1 MRIDDPI
8 FSGSV
13 VGSDAVVSLSGSFTG
28 SGTIE
33 NAATASKLKASASF
47 GLGMESFNFDGS
59 TNQVISVDTAS
70 VHFISGALEAVAA
83 STGSFVVT
91 GSISGLTQS
100 FTKGDGSTFEIN
112 LPDTGSVDLLF
123 EITGGLGVDPFAFDN
138 TANAQV
144 QLDTSSAHFTVG
156 VSASQAPII
165 TALSAS
171 LTTTDQTI
179 SSSVAALSASAS
191 TSRIAVSASLTT
203 TDQVISSSLAL
214 LSASA
219 VITASITATTM
230 SFTKGD
236 LSTFDV
242 LLPADLTVDTSSL
255 LITSSITG
263 LTQSFTKGDGSTY
276 DNLLPETGSFITTAS
291 YSTGSI
297 GGTVNTMSFTKG
309 DGTIFGVH
317 ISNSVV
323 SVTPSA
329 VNNLLAARFEDGT
342 TVSAPVISSSYAVTA
357 SHAIS
362 ISGTLSNGALVDA
375 FSFNG
380 SDNATVNISTYSAS
394 ASTSRTALSA
404 SLTTTDQT
412 ISSSVAALSASASTS
427 RIALSASLTTT
438 DQTISSSVATL
449 SGSASTARNTAA
461 LQVSGA
467 FSAQSA
473 SLTATDQI
481 ISSSVA
487 ALSASASTSRIAL
500 SASLTATDQVIS
512 SSVAALSASTSTA
525 REFYIITGS
534 ISGLTQSFTKGNG
547 STFEI
552 NLPDTGSPT
561 LSTRITGALGVDPF
575 IFNGTA
581 DAQVQVNTS
590 SAHFIQG
597 ASAVTASLS
606 ASLTTTDQTI
616 SSSVAAL
623 SASASTS
630 RTALSASLTTTDQTI
645 SSSVAALSASAASAL
660 TAQSAS
666 NAVNFVS
673 QSIYNIQTGS
683 FVTTA
688 SISGLTQSFTK
699 GDGSTFE
706 INLPDTGSPTLSTR
720 ITGALGIEAF
730 TFNGT
735 ADAQVQVDTASAHF
749 IQGASAVTASLS
761 ASLTTTDQT
770 ISSSVAALSA
780 SASTSRL
787 AVSASL
793 TATDQS
799 ISASLA
805 ILSSSAILNVET
817 SSVRQVDTLTIT
829 KGDGTTFDVTH
840 DTSSFVKTVNLAQPN
855 PVNGNVSIS
864 IQSVETGTSGS
875 MLAASSSALLNEG
888 DIWVISGETGGGP
901 FGSGSNGKAYIFNS
915 GSTPGSGELLP
926 LYSIDEAENDVRYV
940 QVAGDTMT
948 GALILSQDP
957 TNVAGAAT
965 KRYVDPAFTTASIAT
980 GSDGSHTLT
989 FTRLGG
995 GTQAL
1000 TFTSSSFAVTSSHA
1014 ITASYVESSSFAV
1027 TSSHAITA
1035 SYVESSSFAVTSS
1048 HAITASYVESSSF
1061 AVTSSHA
1068 ITASYVESSSF
1079 AVTSSH
1085 AITASYVESSSFAVT
1100 SSHAITASYVES
1112 SSFAVTSSH
1121 AITASYVES
1130 SSFAVTSSHAITAS
1144 YVESSSFAVTSSYS
1158 ITSSL
1163 SQTASFANKVSQ
1175 SLTQGL
1181 GINTLTYDGSTAEI
1195 VQLDTSSAHFITGVS
1210 ESLGGQAVIVTGSF
1224 TGSFEGV
1231 LAGTASRVESA
1242 LTGGLGVD
1250 TFTYDG
1256 SVGRGVQIN
1265 TSSLHFRTGATASI
1279 VGNVINPSS
1288 VIVTKDI
1295 SVVADSRISSSAESR
1310 NYVEVHDTAHGAGA
1324 MELAAIDDI
1333 YLVSNADSGSVGDIV
1348 FASNISGTLASET
1361 MRIINNN
1368 AVTNKGLVFVQN
1380 DVSASNFI
1388 GTSSISLGKA
1398 SQGVAITMSTYDGS
1412 GNTVISLDTSSLAFA
1427 AGVAEGMSSASYA
1440 GLSIDFSG
1448 SNLDF
1453 SLANLSGSDWNFSGS
1468 TIDFSDVNFSGST
1481 IVWSGSNIDFS
1492 DVNFSGSTFDFSGST
1507 LDLSGAVIVANTAS
1521 YSGSFNYAGSTINGG
1536 SYVGASFSGSSAF
1549 TGSFDFS
1556 NADVTGLSIT
1566 PNYAPTTQ
1574 SADFTA
1580 VAARA
1585 YIVTQSTAAIT
1596 MSLPASPS
1604 NGDSIKLANMDDR
1617 ANLIE
1622 RNGERIMGVAEDMTL
1637 NVEQVSFE
1645 LIYESST
1652 NMGWVIYG
1660 ARAIT

>member
-13 VGSDAVVSLSGSFTG
+13 QGSDAVVSLSGSFTG

-59 TNQVISVDTAS
+59 TNQVISIDTAS
-70 VHFISGALEAVAA
+70 AHFISGALEAVAA

-100 FTKGDGSTFEIN
+100 FTKGDGSTFDIN
-112 LPDTGSVDLLF
+112 LPDTGAVDLLF
-123 EITGGLGVDPFAFDN
+123 EITGALGVDPFTFDN
-138 TANAQV
+138 TADAQV
-144 QLDTSSAHFTVG
+144 QVNTSSAHFIQGASAVTASL
-156 VSASQAPII
+156 SASLTTTDQTISSSVAALSASASTSR

-242 LLPADLTVDTSSL
+242 LLPSDLTVDTSSL
-255 LITSSITG
+255 LKTSSISG

-276 DNLLPETGSFITTAS
+276 DNLLPDTGSFITTAS

-297 GGTVNTMSFTKG
+297 GGTPNTMSFTKG
-309 DGTIFGVH
+309 DGSTFDVTLP
-317 ISNSVV
+317 NTVT
-323 SVTPSA
+323 SVTPSTLSNFLS
-329 VNNLLAARFEDGT
+329 VGFEDGT
-342 TVSAPVISSSYAVTA
+342 TVSSGIFTSSYANSSSNASQARSASIADRANKVTA
-357 SHAIS
+357 S
-362 ISGTLSNGALVDA
+362 LSQALGIETFTFDGGAA
-375 FSFNG
+375 
-380 SDNATVNISTYSAS
+380 ATVQLDTSSAHFTN
-394 ASTSRTALSA
+394 AVNAITSSLSA

-487 ALSASASTSRIAL
+487 ALSASASTSRLAV

-606 ASLTTTDQTI
+606 ASLT
-616 SSSVAAL
+616 A
-623 SASASTS
+623 
-630 RTALSASLTTTDQTI
+630 
-645 SSSVAALSASAASAL
+645 
-660 TAQSAS
+660 
-666 NAVNFVS
+666 
-673 QSIYNIQTGS
+673 
-683 FVTTA
+683 
-688 SISGLTQSFTK
+688 
-699 GDGSTFE
+699 
-706 INLPDTGSPTLSTR
+706 
-720 ITGALGIEAF
+720 
-730 TFNGT
+730 
-735 ADAQVQVDTASAHF
+735 
-749 IQGASAVTASLS
+749 
-761 ASLTTTDQT
+761 TDQT

-793 TATDQS
+793 TATDQTIS
-799 ISASLA
+799 SSIVTISASLTA
-805 ILSSSAILNVET
+805 TDQSISSSVALLSASAITNVET
-817 SSVRQVDTLTIT
+817 SSARQVDTLTIT
-829 KGDGTTFDVTH
+829 KGDGSTFDVTH
-840 DTSSFVKTVNLAQPN
+840 DTSSFVKTVNGVAPN
-855 PVNGNVSIS
+855 VTTGNVAVSLA
-864 IQSVETGTSGS
+864 SVETGTSAS
-875 MLAASSSALLNEG
+875 MLAASSSGNLEDG
-888 DIWVISGETGGGP
+888 DVWIVSGETADP
-901 FGSGSNGKAYIFNS
+901 LTSSNGEAYIFSSAS
-915 GSTPGSGELLP
+915 GLLYELSNL
-926 LYSIDEAENDVRYV
+926 DQVENDVRYV
-940 QVAGDTMT
+940 NVTGDTMT

-957 TNVAGAAT
+957 TNVLGAAT
-965 KRYVDPAFTTASIAT
+965 KQYVDPAFTTASMAT
-980 GSDGSHTLT
+980 GSDGRHTVT

-995 GTQAL
+995 GTQTL
-1000 TFTSSSFAVTSSHA
+1000 TFTSASYAA
-1014 ITASYVESSSFAV
+1014 TASRV
-1027 TSSHAITA
+1027 TA
-1035 SYVESSSFAVTSS
+1035 
-1048 HAITASYVESSSF
+1048 
-1061 AVTSSHA
+1061 
-1068 ITASYVESSSF
+1068 
-1079 AVTSSH
+1079 
-1085 AITASYVESSSFAVT
+1085 
-1100 SSHAITASYVES
+1100 
-1112 SSFAVTSSH
+1112 
-1121 AITASYVES
+1121 
-1130 SSFAVTSSHAITAS
+1130 
-1144 YVESSSFAVTSSYS
+1144 
-1158 ITSSL
+1158 
-1163 SQTASFANKVSQ
+1163 

-1181 GINTLTYDGSTAEI
+1181 GIENFDYMGGAAQIVQLDTSSAHFTAGVSQSFGSTFANISGSLTGSVMGTASAVEFPLTGGLGI
-1195 VQLDTSSAHFITGVS
+1195 VPFYYVGASTQSVVLDTSSAHFITGVS
-1210 ESLGGQAVIVTGSF
+1210 ESLGGQEVIVTGSF

-1333 YLVSNADSGSVGDIV
+1333 YLVSNVDSGSAGDIV

-1368 AVTNKGLVFVQN
+1368 AAANKGLVFVQN

-1427 AGVAEGMSSASYA
+1427 EGVAEGMSSASYA
-1440 GLSIDFSG
+1440 GLTIDFSG

-1453 SLANLSGSDWNFSGS
+1453 TLANLSGSDWNFSGS

-1481 IVWSGSNIDFS
+1481 INWSGSTVSYDGADLDFSGATINVSGSTWNWSGSNFDLT
-1492 DVNFSGSTFDFSGST
+1492 DANLSGSRISFSGST
-1507 LDLSGAVIVANTAS
+1507 LDLSGAVINANTAS

-1556 NADVTGLSIT
+1556 NATITGLSVST
-1566 PNYAPTTQ
+1566 NYLPTTQ
-1574 SADFTA
+1574 SANFTA
-1580 VAARA
+1580 AAGRA
-1585 YIVTQSTAAIT
+1585 YIVTASSGVVT
-1596 MSLPASPS
+1596 MTLPATPS

-1617 ANLIE
+1617 ATIIA
-1622 RNGERIMGVAEDMTL
+1622 RNGERIMGRAEDMTL

-1645 LIYESST
+1645 LMYESST

>member
-33 NAATASKLKASASF
+33 NSVTASKLRFSASF
-47 GLGMESFNFDGS
+47 GLGIENTFNFDG
-59 TNQVISVDTAS
+59 TQNEVINIDTSSAHFVEGVDKARAADTAS
-70 VHFISGALEAVAA
+70 FMI
-83 STGSFVVT
+83 T

-112 LPDTGSVDLLF
+112 LPDTGAVDLAF
-123 EITGGLGVDPFAFDN
+123 QITGGLGVDAFTFDN

-144 QLDTSSAHFTVG
+144 Q
-156 VSASQAPII
+156 
-165 TALSAS
+165 
-171 LTTTDQTI
+171 
-179 SSSVAALSASAS
+179 
-191 TSRIAVSASLTT
+191 
-203 TDQVISSSLAL
+203 
-214 LSASA
+214 
-219 VITASITATTM
+219 
-230 SFTKGD
+230 
-236 LSTFDV
+236 
-242 LLPADLTVDTSSL
+242 VDTSSFH
-255 LITSSITG
+255 IAN
-263 LTQSFTKGDGSTY
+263 LTAS
-276 DNLLPETGSFITTAS
+276 LVTTAS
-291 YSTGSI
+291 FSTGII
-297 GGTVNTMSFTKG
+297 GGTLNTMSFTKG
-309 DGTIFGVH
+309 DGSTFDVFLA
-317 ISNSVV
+317 NSVT
-323 SVTPSA
+323 SVTPST
-329 VNNLLAARFEDGT
+329 VSNLLAVGFEDGT
-342 TVSAPVISSSYAVTA
+342 TVSSAVISASYAVTA

-394 ASTSRTALSA
+394 VSTDRTALSA

-487 ALSASASTSRIAL
+487 ALSASASTSRLAV

-525 REFYIITGS
+525 REFYVITGS

-561 LSTRITGALGVDPF
+561 LSSQITGGLGINPF

-581 DAQVQVNTS
+581 DADVQVNTS

-606 ASLTTTDQTI
+606 ASLT
-616 SSSVAAL
+616 A
-623 SASASTS
+623 
-630 RTALSASLTTTDQTI
+630 
-645 SSSVAALSASAASAL
+645 
-660 TAQSAS
+660 
-666 NAVNFVS
+666 
-673 QSIYNIQTGS
+673 
-683 FVTTA
+683 
-688 SISGLTQSFTK
+688 
-699 GDGSTFE
+699 
-706 INLPDTGSPTLSTR
+706 
-720 ITGALGIEAF
+720 
-730 TFNGT
+730 
-735 ADAQVQVDTASAHF
+735 
-749 IQGASAVTASLS
+749 
-761 ASLTTTDQT
+761 TDQT

-793 TATDQS
+793 TATDQTIS
-799 ISASLA
+799 SSIVTISASLTA
-805 ILSSSAILNVET
+805 TDQSISSSVALLSASAIINVET
-817 SSVRQVDTLTIT
+817 SSARQVDTLTIT
-829 KGDGTTFDVTH
+829 KGDGSTFDVTH

-864 IQSVETGTSGS
+864 IQSVETGTSAS
-875 MLAASSSALLNEG
+875 MLAASSSATLNEG

-957 TNVAGAAT
+957 TNVLGAAT
-965 KRYVDPAFTTASIAT
+965 KQYVDPAFTTASMAT
-980 GSDGSHTLT
+980 GSDGRHTVT

-995 GTQAL
+995 GTQTL
-1000 TFTSSSFAVTSSHA
+1000 TFTSASYA
-1014 ITASYVESSSFAV
+1014 ISASLVTAS
-1027 TSSHAITA
+1027 
-1035 SYVESSSFAVTSS
+1035 
-1048 HAITASYVESSSF
+1048 
-1061 AVTSSHA
+1061 
-1068 ITASYVESSSF
+1068 
-1079 AVTSSH
+1079 
-1085 AITASYVESSSFAVT
+1085 
-1100 SSHAITASYVES
+1100 
-1112 SSFAVTSSH
+1112 
-1121 AITASYVES
+1121 
-1130 SSFAVTSSHAITAS
+1130 
-1144 YVESSSFAVTSSYS
+1144 
-1158 ITSSL
+1158 L
-1163 SQTASFANKVSQ
+1163 SN
-1175 SLTQGL
+1175 GL
-1181 GINTLTYDGSTAEI
+1181 GVETFRYNGSEAKI
-1195 VQLDTSSAHFITGVS
+1195 VQIDTSSAHFTAGVS
-1210 ESLGGQAVIVTGSF
+1210 QSFGSTFANISGSLTGSVMGTSSAVEFPLTSGSGIVAFSYVGAASASVILDTASAHFIGGVSSSLSGFAGSYSGSF
-1224 TGSFEGV
+1224 TGS
-1231 LAGTASRVESA
+1231 LLGTASIASKVENA
-1242 LTGGLGVD
+1242 LTGGLGVQ
-1250 TFTYDG
+1250 TFSYDG
-1256 SVGRGVQIN
+1256 SSVQHVQVN

-1310 NYVEVHDTAHGAGA
+1310 NYVEVHDTAHGVGA

-1333 YLVSNADSGSVGDIV
+1333 YLVSNADSGSLGDIV

-1368 AVTNKGLVFVQN
+1368 AVANKGLVFVQN

-1388 GTSSISLGKA
+1388 GTSSISFGSA
-1398 SQGVAITMSTYDGS
+1398 SQGVAITMSSYDGS
-1412 GNTVISLDTSSLAFA
+1412 GNTLISVDTASQAFA
-1427 AGVAEGMSSASYA
+1427 DGVAIGLSSASFA
-1440 GLSIDFSG
+1440 GLSINFSG

-1453 SLANLSGSDWNFSGS
+1453 SSANLSGSDWNFSGS

-1481 IVWSGSNIDFS
+1481 IIWSGSNIDFS
-1492 DVNFSGSTFDFSGST
+1492 DVNFSGSTFNFSGST

-1521 YSGSFNYAGSTINGG
+1521 YSGTFNYSGSTINGG
-1536 SYVGASFSGSSAF
+1536 SYVGASFTGSSAF

-1556 NADVTGLSIT
+1556 NADVTGISV
-1566 PNYAPTTQ
+1566 NYAPTTQ
-1574 SADFTA
+1574 SVDFTA
-1580 VAARA
+1580 AAGRA
-1585 YIVTQSTAAIT
+1585 YIVTQSAAVVTAT
-1596 MSLPASPS
+1596 LPATPS
-1604 NGDSIKLANMDDR
+1604 NGNSIKFANMDDR
-1617 ANLIE
+1617 ATILAA
-1622 RNGERIMGVAEDMTL
+1622 NGNKIMGKAEDMTL

-1645 LIYESST
+1645 LMYESTS
-1652 NMGWVIYG
+1652 MGWVIYG

>member
-13 VGSDAVVSLSGSFTG
+13 QGSDAVVSLSGSFTG

-33 NAATASKLKASASF
+33 NAATSSKLRASASF
-47 GLGMESFNFDGS
+47 GLGMEAFNFDGS
-59 TNQVISVDTAS
+59 TNQVISIDTAS
-70 VHFISGALEAVAA
+70 AHFISGALESVAA
-83 STGSFVVT
+83 STGSFIVT

-123 EITGGLGVDPFAFDN
+123 EITGALGVDPFTFDN

-144 QLDTSSAHFTVG
+144 QLNTSSAHFTVG
-156 VSASQAPII
+156 VSASQAPTI

-179 SSSVAALSASAS
+179 SSSVAALSASAAAAL
-191 TSRIAVSASLTT
+191 TAQSASNAIDFVSESIYRVQTGSFVT
-203 TDQVISSSLAL
+203 
-214 LSASA
+214 
-219 VITASITATTM
+219 TASISGLTQ

-236 LSTFDV
+236 GSTFEIN
-242 LLPADLTVDTSSL
+242 LPDTGAVDLAFQITGGLGVDAFTFDNTADAQVQVDTSSFHIANL
-255 LITSSITG
+255 TASLVQTSSISG

-276 DNLLPETGSFITTAS
+276 TNLLPDTGSFATSAIPS
-291 YSTGSI
+291 
-297 GGTVNTMSFTKG
+297 TVNSFLAVT
-309 DGTIFGVH
+309 FG
-317 ISNSVV
+317 N
-323 SVTPSA
+323 
-329 VNNLLAARFEDGT
+329 GT
-342 TVSAPVISSSYAVTA
+342 TVSNQIFTSSYAESSSFTRTATSASIAGRANRVTA
-357 SHAIS
+357 SLSQALGIETFTYDG
-362 ISGTLSNGALVDA
+362 GTA
-375 FSFNG
+375 
-380 SDNATVNISTYSAS
+380 ATVQLNTSSAHFID
-394 ASTSRTALSA
+394 AVNAITSSLSA
-404 SLTTTDQT
+404 SLTATDQT
-412 ISSSVAALSASASTS
+412 ISSSVATLSGSASAARTN
-427 RIALSASLTTT
+427 LSASLTTT

-487 ALSASASTSRIAL
+487 ALSASASTSRLAV

-606 ASLTTTDQTI
+606 ASLT
-616 SSSVAAL
+616 A
-623 SASASTS
+623 
-630 RTALSASLTTTDQTI
+630 
-645 SSSVAALSASAASAL
+645 
-660 TAQSAS
+660 
-666 NAVNFVS
+666 
-673 QSIYNIQTGS
+673 
-683 FVTTA
+683 
-688 SISGLTQSFTK
+688 
-699 GDGSTFE
+699 
-706 INLPDTGSPTLSTR
+706 
-720 ITGALGIEAF
+720 
-730 TFNGT
+730 
-735 ADAQVQVDTASAHF
+735 
-749 IQGASAVTASLS
+749 
-761 ASLTTTDQT
+761 TDQT

-793 TATDQS
+793 TATDQTIS
-799 ISASLA
+799 SSIVTISASLTA
-805 ILSSSAILNVET
+805 TDQSISSSVALLSASAIINVET
-817 SSVRQVDTLTIT
+817 SSARQVDTLTIT
-829 KGDGTTFDVTH
+829 KGDGSTFDVTH
-840 DTSSFVKTVNLAQPN
+840 DTSSFVKTVNGVAPN
-855 PVNGNVSIS
+855 VTTGNVAVSLA
-864 IQSVETGTSGS
+864 SVETGTSAS
-875 MLAASSSALLNEG
+875 MLAASSSGNLEDG
-888 DIWVISGETGGGP
+888 DVWIISGETADP
-901 FGSGSNGKAYIFNS
+901 LTSSNGEAYIFSSAS
-915 GSTPGSGELLP
+915 GLLYELSNL
-926 LYSIDEAENDVRYV
+926 DQVENDVRYV
-940 QVAGDTMT
+940 NVTGDTMT

-957 TNVAGAAT
+957 TNVLGAAT
-965 KRYVDPAFTTASIAT
+965 KQYVDPAFTTASMAT
-980 GSDGSHTLT
+980 GSDGRHTVT

-995 GTQAL
+995 GTQTL
-1000 TFTSSSFAVTSSHA
+1000 TFTSASYAATASRVTASLTEGLGIENFDYMGGAAQIVQLDTSSAHF
-1014 ITASYVESSSFAV
+1014 TAG
-1027 TSSHAITA
+1027 
-1035 SYVESSSFAVTSS
+1035 
-1048 HAITASYVESSSF
+1048 
-1061 AVTSSHA
+1061 
-1068 ITASYVESSSF
+1068 
-1079 AVTSSH
+1079 
-1085 AITASYVESSSFAVT
+1085 
-1100 SSHAITASYVES
+1100 
-1112 SSFAVTSSH
+1112 
-1121 AITASYVES
+1121 
-1130 SSFAVTSSHAITAS
+1130 
-1144 YVESSSFAVTSSYS
+1144 
-1158 ITSSL
+1158 
-1163 SQTASFANKVSQ
+1163 VSQ
-1175 SLTQGL
+1175 SFGSTFANISGSLTGSVMGTASAVEFPLTGGL
-1181 GINTLTYDGSTAEI
+1181 GIVPFYYVGASTQS
-1195 VQLDTSSAHFITGVS
+1195 VVLDTSSAHFITGVS
-1210 ESLGGQAVIVTGSF
+1210 ESLGGQVVIVTGSF

-1250 TFTYDG
+1250 TFIYDG

-1333 YLVSNADSGSVGDIV
+1333 YLVSNTDSGSAGDIV

-1368 AVTNKGLVFVQN
+1368 AVANKGLVFVQN

-1388 GTSSISLGKA
+1388 GTSSISFGSA
-1398 SQGVAITMSTYDGS
+1398 SQGVAITMSSYDGS
-1412 GNTVISLDTSSLAFA
+1412 GNTIISVDTSSQAFA
-1427 AGVAEGMSSASYA
+1427 DGVAIGLSSASFA
-1440 GLSIDFSG
+1440 GLDINFSG

-1453 SLANLSGSDWNFSGS
+1453 SSTNLSGSDWNFSGS

-1481 IVWSGSNIDFS
+1481 INWSGSTVSYDGADLDFSGATINVSGSTWNWSGSNFDLT
-1492 DVNFSGSTFDFSGST
+1492 DANLSGSRISFSGST
-1507 LDLSGAVIVANTAS
+1507 LDLSGAVIYANTAS
-1521 YSGSFNYAGSTINGG
+1521 YSGSFNYSGSTINGG
-1536 SYVGASFSGSSAF
+1536 SYVGASFTGSSAF

-1556 NADVTGLSIT
+1556 NATITGLSVST
-1566 PNYAPTTQ
+1566 NYLPTTQ
-1574 SADFTA
+1574 SANFTA
-1580 VAARA
+1580 AAGRA
-1585 YIVTQSTAAIT
+1585 YIVTASSAVVT
-1596 MSLPASPS
+1596 MTLPATPS

-1617 ANLIE
+1617 ATIIA
-1622 RNGERIMGVAEDMTL
+1622 RNGERIMGRAEDMTL

-1645 LIYESST
+1645 LMYESST